1 MAIRILLAMAGILLL
16 AGLALVGAVC
26 VCAHLP
32 RRAQNADCLIVLG
45 AKVHPDG
52 RLSHSLQ
59 YRCEAALRARQA
71 GVARV
76 IIACGGR
83 GGNEPCTEAEAMRR
97 FMLERGLPAADVICE
112 DRSTN
117 TVENLRNAR
126 AFMEAHGF
134 RRAALVTSDYH
145 LTRALWIARDAGLDV
160 CGISAASPLRP
171 LHYLKARLRESVSWL
186 LYFKYKLYGNERLS

>member
-1 MAIRILLAMAGILLL
+1 MMLNILLAAAGILLL
-16 AGLALVGAVC
+16 AGFVLVGAVF
-26 VCAHLP
+26 VCAGLP
-32 RRAQNADCLIVLG
+32 RRARPADCLIVLG

-71 GVARV
+71 GIARV
-76 IIACGGR
+76 VIACGGR

-97 FMLERGLPAADVICE
+97 FLLERGLPAADVICE
-112 DRSTN
+112 DRSAN
-117 TVENLRNAR
+117 TAENLRNAR

-134 RRAALVTSDYH
+134 ARAALVTSDYH
-145 LTRALWIARDAGLDV
+145 LTRALWIARDAGIDA
-160 CGISAASPLRP
+160 CGIPAASPLRP

-186 LYFKYKLYGNERLS
+186 LYFKHKLYRNERLS